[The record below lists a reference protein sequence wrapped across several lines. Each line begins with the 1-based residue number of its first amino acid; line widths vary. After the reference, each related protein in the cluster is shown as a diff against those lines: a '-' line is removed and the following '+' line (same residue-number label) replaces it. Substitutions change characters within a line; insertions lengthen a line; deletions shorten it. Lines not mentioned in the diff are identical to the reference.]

1 MTWLFAYGTLLP
13 AQPRWHHLA
22 PFVTDEGADDAVP
35 GTLYDTGQGYP
46 AAAFGGDSLIVGRSF
61 VLVDDRL
68 DEALTV
74 LDEVEGAVAGLY
86 RRVEVVTSAGRTAFA
101 YSYGGGL
108 SLEPIEHGSWLRH
121 CAGAVPGSGTQR

>member
-22 PFVTDEGADDAVP
+22 PFVTDEGVDDAVP
-35 GTLYDTGQGYP
+35 GTLFDTGQGYP
-46 AAAFGGDSLIVGRSF
+46 AATFGGTSLILGRSF

-68 DEALTV
+68 DEALAL

-86 RRVEVVTSAGRTAFA
+86 RRVEVATAAGRTAFA
-101 YSYGGGL
+101 YAFGGGL
-108 SLEPIEHGSWLRH
+108 SLEPIEHGSWVAHLTARRS
-121 CAGAVPGSGTQR
+121 GRVSGS

>member
-22 PFVTDEGADDAVP
+22 PFVTDEGLDDAVP

-68 DEALTV
+68 AEALTV
-74 LDEVEGAVAGLY
+74 LDEIEGAVAGLY
-86 RRVEVVTSAGRTAFA
+86 RRVEVVTSAPNPASIRARA
-101 YSYGGGL
+101 
-108 SLEPIEHGSWLRH
+108 
-121 CAGAVPGSGTQR
+121 SG